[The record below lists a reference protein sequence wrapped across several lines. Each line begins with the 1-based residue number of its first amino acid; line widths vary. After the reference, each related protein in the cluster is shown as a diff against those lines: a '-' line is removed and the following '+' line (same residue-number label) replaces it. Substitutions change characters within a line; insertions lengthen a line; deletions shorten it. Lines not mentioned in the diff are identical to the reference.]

1 MTFRAPVLGWL
12 GAATTAAAL
21 LTGATALAITALP
34 PPPVVLDLGQLPP
47 AAPAI
52 AAVTESAPHVVDEAP
67 ALDTPPAPVEE
78 TALPAAINAPAAVPP
93 ISLPKP
99 QVPSQSDVA
108 IPDHALP
115 PVEQQ
120 PAPQDQAS
128 AKRSKKQPDPKPA
141 VTKVKEKPQKSKEKT
156 SKAKPA
162 KQPTKPSA
170 SAGSAAPQKGE
181 KAKGGAPKVS
191 PAAYAKAVMKK
202 VRATKKKSGAGKGVA
217 VVGFTV
223 AKNGG
228 LAGVKLI
235 RSSGNAALDQFAVSH
250 IQRSAPFPTP
260 PEGAG
265 RSFSFEFVGK

>member
-1 MTFRAPVLGWL
+1 MTLRAPVLGWL
-12 GAATTAAAL
+12 GAATTAAVL
-21 LTGATALAITALP
+21 LTGAMALAITALP
-34 PPPVVLDLGQLPP
+34 PPAVMLDLGQLPP

-52 AAVTESAPHVVDEAP
+52 AAIAESAPHVMDEAP
-67 ALDTPPAPVEE
+67 VQDTPPAPVEE
-78 TALPAAINAPAAVPP
+78 TALPAAMDAPAAALP

-99 QVPSQSDVA
+99 QMLSQSDLA
-108 IPDHALP
+108 IPNQAPP

-128 AKRSKKQPDPKPA
+128 AEKSKKQPDSKPA
-141 VTKVKEKPQKSKEKT
+141 MTKVKEKPQKSEEKT
-156 SKAKPA
+156 AKAKPA

-181 KAKGGAPKVS
+181 KAKGGAPKMS
-191 PAAYAKAVMKK
+191 SAAYAKAVMKK
-202 VRATKKKSGAGKGVA
+202 VRSTKKKSGAGRGVA

-223 AKNGG
+223 AKSGG

-235 RSSGNAALDQFAVSH
+235 RSSGNAALDQMAVSH